1 MQSGNSITLMNNWF
15 LITSSINVQHG
26 VFDEQKRFQ
35 QTLVTIASI
44 RKRCENSKIV
54 LIEGAPNSLTP
65 EQLKVFEN
73 TCDIV
78 MDLSNTEFIQF
89 AHRTQDIETLKH
101 PGELYLLGSF
111 MSQQNMISENDRVY
125 KISGRYYLNSNF
137 NFHLHTAAKNKIVMG
152 HKKKSYGYYD
162 IKSGEQMP
170 AITDYNYKTRLY
182 SFCGSLADYMKNKYQ
197 EMFDFILPFYDTGG
211 FTDIEHIMYKFLD
224 HDKVIEM
231 EPLGVSGIFA
241 NGRDGDKEVND

>member
-1 MQSGNSITLMNNWF
+1 MNNWF
-15 LITSSINVQHG
+15 LITSAINVQHG

-44 RKRCENSKIV
+44 RKYCKNSKII
-54 LIEGAPNSLTP
+54 LIEGSPNVLTA
-65 EQLKVFEN
+65 EQINVFEN

-78 MDLSNTEFIQF
+78 MDLSQDQLIQF
-89 AHRTQDIETLKH
+89 AHQTQDIETLKH
-101 PGELYLLGSF
+101 PCELYLLGSF
-111 MSQQNMISENDRVY
+111 MKNQNVIQENDRVY
-125 KISGRYYLNSNF
+125 KISGRYYLNSKF
-137 NFHLHTAAKNKIVMG
+137 NSDLHIASKGKIIMG
-152 HKKKSYGYYD
+152 HKKKSYAYYD
-162 IKSGEQMP
+162 IKTGDQMP

-182 SFCGSLADYMKNKYQ
+182 SFCGSLSEYMKNKYQ

-211 FTDIEHIMYKFLD
+211 FTDVEHMMYKFLD

-241 NGRDGDKEVND
+241 NGRDGDNEVSD

>member
-1 MQSGNSITLMNNWF
+1 MNNWF
-15 LITSSINVQHG
+15 LITSAINVQHG

-44 RKRCENSKIV
+44 RKYCKNSKIV
-54 LIEGAPNSLTP
+54 LIEGSPNTLTS
-65 EQLKVFEN
+65 EQLNVFEN

-78 MDLSNTEFIQF
+78 IDLSQDQLIQF
-89 AHRTQDIETLKH
+89 AHQTQDIETLKH
-101 PGELYLLGSF
+101 PCELYLLGSF
-111 MSQQNMISENDRVY
+111 MKNQNVIRENDRVY
-125 KISGRYYLNSNF
+125 KISGRYYLNSKF
-137 NFHLHTAAKNKIVMG
+137 NSDLHTVAKDKIIMG
-152 HKKKSYGYYD
+152 HKKKSYAYYD
-162 IKSGEQMP
+162 IKTGDQMP

-182 SFCGSLADYMKNKYQ
+182 SFCGSLSEYMKNKYQ

-211 FTDIEHIMYKFLD
+211 FTDVEHMMYKFLD

-241 NGRDGDKEVND
+241 NGRGGDNEVSD